1 MLSFEE
7 ASKAVLK
14 EVQGE
19 IKSAV
24 LYKSKYIFQVIDESD
39 PIEGSMDPFYSVD
52 NTTGKVEGFSILTDI
67 DPELYLNLVEK
78 RNLVGRR

>member
-1 MLSFEE
+1 MLNFEE

-14 EVQGE
+14 EVPGK

-24 LYKSKYIFQVIDESD
+24 LYKGKYIFQVIDDSD

-52 NTTGKVEGFSILTDI
+52 DTTGKVEGFSIITDI
-67 DPELYLNLVEK
+67 DPSLYLNLVK
-78 RNLVGRR
+78 NQNLVRR